1 MPRPLTDLIHWVGL
15 SRILASAFGVLVV
28 VVGVWWVVRVPP
40 PPPEAMI
47 PFATSTIAQNS
58 LTTSPVESGSD
69 GLVTG
74 ALSAASITV
83 YVSGEVVKPGV
94 YVLLTTARI
103 FDALQAAGG
112 ATAAADLVVVNLA
125 APLVDAAQVF
135 IPRIGST
142 PRATLP
148 RPHAGIN
155 LPTVGSGSGSGSGS
169 GGDAT
174 TNSRIVDLNSAS
186 LSDLDSLPGVGP
198 STAQAIIDYRNANG
212 PYVSIDD
219 LLNVRGIG
227 RSKLS
232 AIRARVRV

>member
-1 MPRPLTDLIHWVGL
+1 VPRPLTDFIHWIGF
-15 SRILASAFGVLVV
+15 SRILASAFGLLAM

-40 PPPEAMI
+40 PPPEATI
-47 PFATSTIAQNS
+47 PFATSTI
-58 LTTSPVESGSD
+58 TTS
-69 GLVTG
+69 
-74 ALSAASITV
+74 SAASGLGNAMTDLAPTSSITV

-94 YVLLTTARI
+94 YMLLATARI
-103 FDALQAAGG
+103 IDALQAAGG

-142 PRATLP
+142 PRVTLP

-155 LPTVGSGSGSGSGS
+155 LPTTTGVMSGGVSGSSG
-169 GGDAT
+169 AT
-174 TNSRIVDLNSAS
+174 TTQGIVDLNSAT

-198 STAQAIIDYRNANG
+198 STAKAIIDYRVAHG
-212 PYVSIDD
+212 PFASVDD

-227 RSKLS
+227 PSKL
-232 AIRARVRV
+232 AAMRARLRV